1 MPWVWKSMKD
11 VITCDK
17 LRLAGN
23 KLWAGDLR
31 MRKLD
36 TSNVVSLP
44 FEYIE
49 GKETYV
55 VNWNILL
62 ATGKEN
68 K

>member
-1 MPWVWKSMKD
+1 
-11 VITCDK
+11 
-17 LRLAGN
+17 
-23 KLWAGDLR
+23 